1 MKMNSCIV
9 FDLDGTLIDSR
20 EDLTT
25 GVNLMRAHFGLEGL
39 SVDTVTS
46 YVGNGA
52 RNLAIRSLQGHDAD
66 IEHALSL
73 MKKFYSENMLVKTHL
88 YPGVA
93 EGLEKLHS
101 NGWKLAV
108 ISNKPSP
115 AANEILEKL
124 KIKKYLSY
132 VLGGDSDFPLKPDPA
147 SLIYVLNETSSL
159 PEKSW
164 MLGDNYTDLEA
175 GRRAGIKRCF
185 ALYGFGRQGN
195 ESYDAAI
202 DSFDGILK
210 LLLP

>member
-1 MKMNSCIV
+1 MNSCIV

-52 RNLAIRSLQGHDAD
+52 RNLAIRALQGHDAD

-93 EGLEKLHS
+93 EGLGKLHS
-101 NGWKLAV
+101 KGWKLAV
-108 ISNKPSP
+108 ITNKPSP

-124 KIKKYLSY
+124 KVKKYLSY
-132 VLGGDSDFPLKPDPA
+132 VLGGDSAFPLKPDPA

-185 ALYGFGRQGN
+185 ARYGFGRQGN
-195 ESYDAAI
+195 ENYDAAI

>member
-1 MKMNSCIV
+1 MNSCVI

-25 GVNLMRAHFGLEGL
+25 GVNLMRAHFGLEQL
-39 SVDTVTS
+39 PMPTVTS
-46 YVGNGA
+46 YLGNGA
-52 RNLAIRSLQGHDAD
+52 RDLTIRALQGHDVD

-73 MKKFYSENMLVKTHL
+73 TKKFYSENMLVKTHL

-93 EGLEKLHS
+93 GGLEKLHS
-101 NGWKLAV
+101 SGWKLAV

-124 KIKKYLSY
+124 KVKKYFSY
-132 VLGGDSDFPLKPDPA
+132 VLGGDSSFPLKPDPA

-164 MLGDNYTDLEA
+164 IHGDNYTDLEA

-195 ESYDAAI
+195 ESYDAAVN
-202 DSFDGILK
+202 SFDGILK
-210 LLLP
+210 LLIS